1 MLTSTLPNMFSPS
14 VHIFTLCYLPFQV
27 LLLLLLVSIL
37 LYLVQNTTIPC
48 FLDIE
53 I

>member
-27 LLLLLLVSIL
+27 LLLLLVSIL